1 MSNRSA
7 RIDRVHNEEIRTEI
21 AERLRIFL
29 SKDQFAMPT
38 RFRKQLNDLV
48 RKEEES
54 PSIVP
59 EAGPDGLCVPS
70 DHRNEG
76 IQTRLVKVEGWKN
89 IYRI

>member
-29 SKDQFAMPT
+29 SKDQSAMPT

-48 RKEEES
+48 RKGEVS

-59 EAGPDGLCVPS
+59 EAG
-70 DHRNEG
+70 RNVST
-76 IQTRLVKVEGWKN
+76 ILRQSCLVFRLERLAGGSVD
-89 IYRI
+89 

>member
-29 SKDQFAMPT
+29 SKDQSAMPT

-48 RKEEES
+48 RKGEVS

-59 EAGPDGLCVPS
+59 EAGPDGLCVPPNTAMKEFK
-70 DHRNEG
+70 R
-76 IQTRLVKVEGWKN
+76 GWSK
-89 IYRI
+89 